1 MLMMPCHL
9 ALNSK
14 GAMRGARSAV
24 SKPGENWSC
33 SSCGCRLVL
42 HPGDISE
49 HPWFE
54 HDQASANESALLY
67 CQYRNHRDGLP
78 GERFRVMLYS
88 IREHEVRMVSEAW
101 YCVWCGR
108 HYVGEKHCVACNT
121 GIYSIE
127 ETAWRENYTCPV
139 DYPSQ
144 HSPEERGASLLV
156 SGGRWR

>member
-9 ALNSK
+9 ALNS
-14 GAMRGARSAV
+14 RGALTGARNAISQP
-24 SKPGENWSC
+24 SESWGC
-33 SSCGCRLVL
+33 SSCGCRLRL

-54 HDQASANESALLY
+54 HDQASANESKLLY

-78 GERFRVMLYS
+78 GERFRVMLYA
-88 IREHEVRMVSEAW
+88 IHEQDTRLMSQLW

-108 HYVGEKHCVACNT
+108 HYEGEKHCAACNT

-127 ETAWRENYTCPV
+127 GTAKQGDDICLVDDPAQCP
-139 DYPSQ
+139 PSD
-144 HSPEERGASLLV
+144 L
-156 SGGRWR
+156 